1 MPAACH
7 IDLLISPVYNR
18 FSCMAGR
25 MCKFACNATVKFYS
39 TTLVIQ
45 HQYNILIQV
54 TIDIITDLELC
65 GFFSIIC
72 LDLIGSCI
80 LYGWE
85 ICLLAEHLWWW
96 IVGSF
101 FRQICWIY
109 GLVWCYIYYFKWL
122 CIFSDHSSNLG
133 IAGQITNLVH
143 IDSHRIRCCFY
154 LLCTGSIN
162 CL

>member
-7 IDLLISPVYNR
+7 INLLISSVYNR

-25 MCKFACNATVKFYS
+25 MCKFACNAAVKFYS

-54 TIDIITDLELC
+54 TIDIITNLELC

-80 LYGWE
+80 LYG
-85 ICLLAEHLWWW
+85 
-96 IVGSF
+96 
-101 FRQICWIY
+101 
-109 GLVWCYIYYFKWL
+109 
-122 CIFSDHSSNLG
+122 
-133 IAGQITNLVH
+133 
-143 IDSHRIRCCFY
+143 
-154 LLCTGSIN
+154 
-162 CL
+162 